1 MAGRQIGRKEP
12 ESGKACVLLR
22 RATLVLVC
30 VLAVAARLNKVAR
43 FGNDLHDVSS
53 PGTPLFDLRAARE
66 LAGRGAPTQHA
77 ASHPLLSATAAAAHR
92 LVSLVVVVDLQDVC
106 AHLLP
111 LVSALC
117 CVIIY
122 ALGKEV
128 SSDAVGLV
136 AAALFALLP
145 ASTVAMVSFSAQG
158 LALVPLQLALFFYL
172 RALRGMPFS
181 SGAICNAAAAA
192 CNIIWVSLAWR
203 PGAVFVAY
211 LLPFHVAWN
220 NIWGCVSSHPQ
231 CCAARP
237 YSRMRS
243 DAHHSRKFHG
253 THASP
258 E

>member
-1 MAGRQIGRKEP
+1 MAGRQTGRKEP

-22 RATLVLVC
+22 RVTLVLVC
-30 VLAVAARLNKVAR
+30 VLAVAARLNKIAK

-66 LAGRGAPTQHA
+66 LAGSGAPTQHA
-77 ASHPLLSATAAAAHR
+77 PSHPALSAAAAAAHR
-92 LVSLVVVVDLQDVC
+92 LVSLVVGVDLQDIC
-106 AHLLP
+106 AALVP
-111 LVSALC
+111 GVSALC

-158 LALVPLQLALFFYL
+158 LALVPLLLALLFYL
-172 RALRGMPFS
+172 RALRGEPLS

-192 CNIIWVSLAWR
+192 CNIICVSLAWR

-220 NIWGCVSSHPQ
+220 NIWGCVSSHPH
-231 CCAARP
+231 CCTASP
-237 YSRMRS
+237 YSRIPS
-243 DAHHSRKFHG
+243 CTHHPHSFHG
-253 THASP
+253 MHASP